1 MLGGLEPALQFFA
14 FTFVLLLI
22 SGLSGEVGVGGG
34 GAGGRGGETTAR
46 TFPGPVSMGVR
57 KFIVEMS
64 TNKIHFVWAY
74 NNAFAEGGGE
84 HKPSGTVPLGGYT
97 MYIQCKVRQELSFH
111 TWL

>member
-1 MLGGLEPALQFFA
+1 MGKWGW
-14 FTFVLLLI
+14 
-22 SGLSGEVGVGGG
+22 GG

-64 TNKIHFVWAY
+64 TNKIHFVCAY
-74 NNAFAEGGGE
+74 NNAFADGGGE

-97 MYIQCKVRQELSFH
+97 MYIQWKVRQELSFH

>member
-22 SGLSGEVGVGGG
+22 SGLSGEVGVGGRG
-34 GAGGRGGETTAR
+34 GGETTAR
-46 TFPGPVSMGVR
+46 TFPGPVSIGVR
-57 KFIVEMS
+57 KFIVEMR
-64 TNKIHFVWAY
+64 TNKIHFVCAY
-74 NNAFAEGGGE
+74 NNAFADGEGE

-97 MYIQCKVRQELSFH
+97 MCIQCKVRQELSFH

>member
-14 FTFVLLLI
+14 STFVLLLI
-22 SGLSGEVGVGGG
+22 SGLRGEGG
-34 GAGGRGGETTAR
+34 GGETTAR

-64 TNKIHFVWAY
+64 RNKIHFVCAY
-74 NNAFAEGGGE
+74 NTAFADGGGE
-84 HKPSGTVPLGGYT
+84 HKPSVTVSLEGYT
-97 MYIQCKVRQELSFH
+97 MYIQCKVHQELSFH

>member
-22 SGLSGEVGVGGG
+22 LGLRGCGGH
-34 GAGGRGGETTAR
+34 
-46 TFPGPVSMGVR
+46 VSMGVR

-64 TNKIHFVWAY
+64 TNKIHFVCAY
-74 NNAFAEGGGE
+74 NNAFADGGGE
-84 HKPSGTVPLGGYT
+84 HKPSGTMPLEGYT
-97 MYIQCKVRQELSFH
+97 MYIQCKVHQELSFH

>member
-1 MLGGLEPALQFFA
+1 MLGGLEPAVQFFA

-22 SGLSGEVGVGGG
+22 SGLRGWGGG
-34 GAGGRGGETTAR
+34 GGETTAR
-46 TFPGPVSMGVR
+46 TFPGHVSMGVR

>member
-22 SGLSGEVGVGGG
+22 SGLSGGVGVGGRG
-34 GAGGRGGETTAR
+34 GGETTAR
-46 TFPGPVSMGVR
+46 TFPGPVSIGVR
-57 KFIVEMS
+57 KFIVEMR
-64 TNKIHFVWAY
+64 TNKIHFVCAY
-74 NNAFAEGGGE
+74 NNAFADGGGE

>member
-1 MLGGLEPALQFFA
+1 MLGGLEPAVQFFA

-22 SGLSGEVGVGGG
+22 SGLRGWGGG
-34 GAGGRGGETTAR
+34 GGGGETTAR
-46 TFPGPVSMGVR
+46 TFPGHVSMGVR

-64 TNKIHFVWAY
+64 TNKIHFVCAY
-74 NNAFAEGGGE
+74 NNAFADGGGE